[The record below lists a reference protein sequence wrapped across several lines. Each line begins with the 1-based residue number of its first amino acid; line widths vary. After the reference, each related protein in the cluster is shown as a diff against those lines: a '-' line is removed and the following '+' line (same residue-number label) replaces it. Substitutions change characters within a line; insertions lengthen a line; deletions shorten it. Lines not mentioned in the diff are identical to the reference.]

1 MFLDTPIGYLQIE
14 ASEKGV
20 TMVKRVDMPTHTQ
33 PGNAI
38 VEACKIQLTEYFNR
52 KRTDFD
58 IPLDYDDKSDFMV
71 QVWDA
76 LKEIPYGTTTSYSSI
91 AQKIGSP
98 KSVRAVGLANK
109 HNPIAIIVPC
119 HRVIGKSG
127 DLTGYFYGLDTKR
140 ELLELENPASFA
152 KQGEL
157 F

>member
-14 ASEKGV
+14 ASDKGI
-20 TMVKRVDMPTHTQ
+20 TMVKKVDLPTHTQ

-38 VEACKIQLTEYFNR
+38 VEECKIQLTEYFHR

-91 AQKIGSP
+91 AQKIGNP

-109 HNPIAIIVPC
+109 YNPIAIIVPC

>member
-14 ASEKGV
+14 ASDKGI
-20 TMVKRVDMPTHTQ
+20 TMVKRVDMPSHTQ
-33 PGNAI
+33 AGNEI
-38 VEACKIQLTEYFNR
+38 VEQCKIQLTEYFHR

-58 IPLDYDDKSDFMV
+58 LPLDYEDKSEFMI
-71 QVWDA
+71 QVWNA
-76 LKEIPYGTTTSYSSI
+76 LQEIPYGTTTSYSNI
-91 AQKIGSP
+91 ANKIGNP

-127 DLTGYFYGLDTKR
+127 DLTGYFYGLETKR

>member
-14 ASEKGV
+14 ASEQGL
-20 TMVKRVDMPTHTQ
+20 TMVKKVDMPAHSA
-33 PGNAI
+33 PGNDI
-38 VEACKIQLTEYFNR
+38 VEACKIQFTEYFSR
-52 KRTDFD
+52 KRKNFDLPIDFSG
-58 IPLDYDDKSDFMV
+58 KTEFMV
-71 QVWDA
+71 QVWNA
-76 LKEIPYGTTTSYSSI
+76 LQEIPYGTTTSYSGI
-91 AQKIGSP
+91 ANKIGNP

-127 DLTGYFYGLDTKR
+127 KLTGYFYGLDTKR
-140 ELLELENPASFA
+140 ELLELENPKAYS